1 MADKHPRSGIKRL
14 LRIDPRTRRAIDRE
28 MDEELRFYV
37 EARVE
42 HLIARGVPREKAR
55 AEALRRLGDTDTREW
70 LHHSAESR
78 ERHMRMHERIDDI
91 LQDVRYAARGLLQ
104 RRGFTFVAIATLAI
118 GIGANTA
125 IFGAI
130 NALLLRPL
138 PFREPSRLMEV
149 NLAGPKG
156 ESGPVME
163 AGPWSFAKFVVFRDA
178 QRSFQDVALWSDD
191 QFNLTNGDAE
201 RVNGENVT
209 ARYLATLGI
218 TPAVGRDIPAEE
230 DAQQNAPRVMLI
242 SDALWSRRFNSD
254 QAAIGRT
261 IDIDGEPFVVIGV
274 LPRTFRGLSGRADV
288 LVPITTRA
296 ENQLTKDW
304 AWSLE
309 FTQIGRLKPGVT
321 FEQAAAETKL
331 LGKRVYEAWPMGNAV
346 GTGARAA
353 WGAYARPLGDTR
365 VAPAIRRSLLILF
378 GAVGFVLLIACVN
391 LANLLLGR
399 AATRRREIAVRLAI
413 GARRGRIVRLLLTES
428 VLLALV
434 GGAASVLVA
443 WLGTRALSAVNPQS
457 ALQAQGLAGLGIVSF
472 STIALDRA
480 ALVFTLGVALLVG
493 VLFGLLPA
501 LSATRVSLQE
511 HLKDGDATMD
521 HTGRLRRTT
530 GRRALVV
537 AEMAL
542 AIVLLV
548 GAGLMTRSLS
558 NRLRVNA
565 GFNASNLLTLRLTMS
580 PTQVSR
586 DSLPG
591 FYDALVGRL
600 AGLPGVEQ
608 AALADCPPLNGGC
621 NGTVLTVPDRP
632 PANRG
637 TEPAIGVH
645 VVTPGWFKAMQVPLK
660 RGRLFT
666 DADRVGTEKV
676 LLISESA
683 AKKYWPNTDPLGTR
697 AAVWQGGFH
706 TGATVIGIVGDVRY
720 GTIDSLPLP
729 DSYLSYNQSPRSRMM
744 IFVRTTEDPLTL
756 AGPVR
761 QIVHDLSPNYPAY
774 DIRTMSSRI
783 AAATTQARLSALL
796 LALFAGV
803 ALVLAGI
810 GIYGVLSF
818 AVSQRTREIGIR
830 MALGASARG
839 VLRLVIGE
847 GAVLAALG
855 AIIGTVA
862 ALGLTR
868 VLRSLLYDVAP
879 TDPVT
884 YVTIVVLVAAA
895 AFVASWFP
903 ARRAARVDPNIALR
917 AE

>member
-1 MADKHPRSGIKRL
+1 MSFGIRNGIKRL
-14 LRIDPRTRRAIDRE
+14 LRIDARTRSAIDRE
-28 MDEELRFYV
+28 MDEELRFYLD
-37 EARVE
+37 ARVE
-42 HLIARGVPREKAR
+42 HLVARGVPRREAR
-55 AEALRRLGDTDTREW
+55 AEARRRMGDTDTRER
-70 LHHSAESR
+70 LHHSAETR
-78 ERHMRMHERIDDI
+78 ERRMRMHERIDDI
-91 LQDVRYAARGLLQ
+91 LQDVRYAARGLLN

-138 PFREPSRLMEV
+138 PFREPDRLMEV
-149 NLAGPKG
+149 NLAGPRG
-156 ESGPVME
+156 ESGPGMD
-163 AGPWSFAKFVVFRDA
+163 AAPWSFAKFVVFRDA

-191 QFNLTNGDAE
+191 QFNLTNGNAE
-201 RVNGENVT
+201 RVDGENVS

-218 TPAVGRDIPAEE
+218 TPALGRDIPAEE
-230 DAQQNAPRVMLI
+230 DAQQNAPRDILI
-242 SDALWSRRFNSD
+242 SDALWSRRFNAD
-254 QAAIGRT
+254 NAAIGKT
-261 IDIDGEPFVVIGV
+261 VDIDGEPFQVIGV
-274 LPRTFRGLSGRADV
+274 VPRTFRGLSGRADV
-288 LVPITTRA
+288 FVPITTRT

-309 FTQIGRLKPGVT
+309 FNQIGRLRPGVT
-321 FEQAAAETKL
+321 LEQAAAEAKL
-331 LGKRVYEAWPMGNAV
+331 LGKRVYEAWPMGNNTV
-346 GTGARAA
+346 GTGARAE
-353 WGAYARPLGDTR
+353 WGAFARPLGDTR

-428 VLLALV
+428 VLLALL
-434 GGAASVLVA
+434 GGVASVLVA

-472 STIALDRA
+472 STINLDYTALA
-480 ALVFTLGVALLVG
+480 FTLGVAMLVG

-511 HLKDGDATMD
+511 NLKDGDATMD
-521 HTGRLRRTT
+521 HMGRVRRIT

-558 NRLRVNA
+558 NRLRVNP
-565 GFNASNLLTLRLTMS
+565 GFNATNLLTLRLTMS

-591 FYDALVGRL
+591 FYDQLVGGI
-600 AGLPGVEQ
+600 AALPGVEQ

-621 NGTVLTVPDRP
+621 NGTVLTFPDRP
-632 PANRG
+632 KSNRG
-637 TEPAIGVH
+637 TEPSIGVH
-645 VVTPGWFKAMQVPLK
+645 VVTPGWFKALQVPLR

-666 DADRVGTEKV
+666 DADRVGTDKV
-676 LLISESA
+676 LIISESA
-683 AKKYWPNTDPLGTR
+683 AKKYWPNADPLGTR

-729 DSYLSYNQSPRSRMM
+729 DSYMSYNQSPRSRMM
-744 IFVRTTEDPLTL
+744 IFVRTKEDPLTL
-756 AGPVR
+756 AGPAR
-761 QIVHDLSPNYPAY
+761 RIVHNLSPNYPAY

-783 AAATTQARLSALL
+783 AAATTQARLSAML

-830 MALGASARG
+830 MALGANAPG

-855 AIIGTVA
+855 AIIGTAA

-884 YVTIVVLVAAA
+884 YVTIVALVAAA